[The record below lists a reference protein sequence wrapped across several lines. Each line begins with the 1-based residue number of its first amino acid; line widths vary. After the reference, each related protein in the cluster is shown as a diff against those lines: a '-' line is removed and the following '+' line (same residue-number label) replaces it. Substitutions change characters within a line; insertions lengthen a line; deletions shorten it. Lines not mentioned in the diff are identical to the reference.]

1 MALVFFVVLVL
12 IGYYA
17 RAFGTLPK
25 FRPWLIEEA
34 KKRLLISEDQAF
46 IPGVNGVYPAAFE
59 TFRTTRSGLN
69 ILLRPAKIGIC
80 LPLGYLN
87 DRESSWHSC

>member
-1 MALVFFVVLVL
+1 MAVFFVVLVL

-17 RAFGTLPK
+17 RAFGTHPK

-46 IPGVNGVYPAAFE
+46 IPGVNGVYPVAFE

-69 ILLRPAKIGIC
+69 ILLRGEDRN
-80 LPLGYLN
+80 LPPFGMPK
-87 DRESSWHSC
+87 